1 MFPIEECKDEIE
13 NLVFIV
19 PIPWKMLMNK
29 AHCNFKISQFPWNI
43 QSWPKLGCFAR
54 KWLEKSQWKSKY
66 SLLQCNKFSQSPLRC
81 LIDKRENFK
90 SSSVKPPWRQ
100 CCPHFIP
107 WPVEDYHVTH
117 QEKNLSKVQ
126 YWVSKLDNLIKTV
139 SNGNHANFSEF
150 FPHTFLSINRNQP
163 VDKMSIFLD
172 DPNYRRNFYL
182 GEERENTILYK
193 NILIPKLQ
201 HIYL

>member
-1 MFPIEECKDEIE
+1 MVKKCLRLSMCRRKMDWILKKSVKNLPSCFVLFLPWRMNWCIYLFAKELFLVVLPIVIYVSNWRVQRWNWKPC
-13 NLVFIV
+13 FYCA
-19 PIPWKMLMNK
+19 IPWKMLMNK

-90 SSSVKPPWRQ
+90 SSSVKLPWRQ

-107 WPVEDYHVTH
+107 
-117 QEKNLSKVQ
+117 
-126 YWVSKLDNLIKTV
+126 
-139 SNGNHANFSEF
+139 
-150 FPHTFLSINRNQP
+150 
-163 VDKMSIFLD
+163 
-172 DPNYRRNFYL
+172 
-182 GEERENTILYK
+182 
-193 NILIPKLQ
+193 
-201 HIYL
+201 